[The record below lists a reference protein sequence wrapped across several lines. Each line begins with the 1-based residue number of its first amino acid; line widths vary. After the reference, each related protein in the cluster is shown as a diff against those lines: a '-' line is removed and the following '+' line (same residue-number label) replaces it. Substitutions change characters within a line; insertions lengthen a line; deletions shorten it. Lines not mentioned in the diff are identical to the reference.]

1 MRLVKQSVAD
11 VQPITL
17 ADIKAQA
24 YVTHSLDDAYLSA
37 CAAQG
42 LDQVASDTNRAMV
55 DTTWVLTGA
64 GFAPV
69 IKLPRPPLIEV
80 VSITYI
86 DAAGAEQAL
95 PEAGYQITVS
105 DVATFV
111 QPAAG
116 KQWPATARGNAN
128 AVTVTYRSG
137 YVQADG
143 EGGTT
148 GALPTAARHAALL
161 WAAHLYQ
168 FREAVTTGQ
177 TYQLPSYRALI
188 APLEVDLI

>member
-1 MRLVKQSVAD
+1 MHLVKQSVAD

-17 ADIKAQA
+17 DDIKAQTN
-24 YVTHSLDDAYLSA
+24 VTHSLDDAYLTA

-55 DTTWVLTGA
+55 DTTWTLTGA
-64 GFAPV
+64 GFTPV

-80 VSITYI
+80 VSIKYI
-86 DAAGAEQAL
+86 DTAGTEQTL
-95 PEAGYQITVS
+95 PEADYQITIS
-105 DVATFV
+105 DVATFI

-116 KQWPATARGNAN
+116 KQWPTIQRGNAN
-128 AVTVTYRSG
+128 AVTVLYRAG
-137 YVQADG
+137 YVQSDG

-148 GALPTAARHAALL
+148 GNLPTQARQAALL
-161 WAAHLYQ
+161 WAAHLYE